1 MIALDLSSGKAA
13 DARRRLVHQLERH
26 PDNSALVLMS
36 GKVLL
41 AERQYARAEAMLRRA
56 GELDRSKPRESYT
69 LLGHL
74 LIAEKRLAA
83 ASTAFAAVIERDP
96 MSSEAHTM
104 LGLLMHAQRRVP
116 EAVAHYEKALE
127 ADPYAVA
134 AANNLAWLLAKNDQ
148 KLDRA
153 FELAR
158 VAHARQPTNPQV
170 VDTLGWVVL
179 QAWRAAIGDY
189 DSRAAVQ
196 LDAANPLYTY
206 HLGLAYAKD
215 GSDAKARKA
224 LERPQ
229 LTAGFRSRRRRAED
243 SRDARLLTHPV
254 EIRLVSLTGC

>member
-1 MIALDLSSGKAA
+1 M
-13 DARRRLVHQLERH
+13 
-26 PDNSALVLMS
+26 SA
-36 GKVLL
+36 KVLL
-41 AERQYARAEAMLRRA
+41 AERQYSRAEAMLRRA
-56 GELDRSKPRESYT
+56 GELDRSNLESYT

-83 ASTAFAAVIERDP
+83 ASKAFAAVIERDP

-104 LGLLMHAQRRVP
+104 LGLLMHAQKRVP

-134 AANNLAWLLAKNDQ
+134 AANNLAWLLAENDQ

-170 VDTLGWVVL
+170 VDTLGWVYFKRGVL
-179 QAWRAAIGDY
+179 PLAITTLEQ
-189 DSRAAVQ
+189 AVQ
-196 LDAANPLYTY
+196 LDAANPLYAY

-224 LERPQ
+224 LERALSLQP
-229 LTAGFRSRRRRAED
+229 GFARAD
-243 SRDARLLTHPV
+243 DARKILAT
-254 EIRLVSLTGC
+254 LVY